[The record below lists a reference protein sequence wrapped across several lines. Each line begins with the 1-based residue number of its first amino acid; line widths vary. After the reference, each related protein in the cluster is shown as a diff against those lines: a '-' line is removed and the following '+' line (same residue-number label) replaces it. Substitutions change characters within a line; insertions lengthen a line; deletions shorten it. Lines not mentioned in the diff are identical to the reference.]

1 MTKKRTPSPL
11 AARLDALGIEAAE
24 LAAIIKRDPAEVAA
38 WIDGSAE
45 PDAEAAVLLRVLD
58 DDADALRRVQRVRNM
73 RTQPL
78 KGDDWQTKHVDIP
91 YGGGYAGSDAGRP
104 E

>member
-1 MTKKRTPSPL
+1 MSTRKPSPL
-11 AARLDALGIEAAE
+11 AERLAELSITADE
-24 LAAIIKRDPAEVAA
+24 LAAIVKRDPAEVAA
-38 WIDGSAE
+38 WIDGSTE

-58 DDADALRRVQRVRNM
+58 DDADALRRVQRVRNK

-78 KGDDWQTKHVDIP
+78 KGDDWQTKSVDIP
-91 YGGGYAGSDAGRP
+91 YGGGYAGADAGRP